1 MAVLGKDLLD
11 FRRPLTHTKV
21 QFGEKLYWIEENSKG
36 IPYGTVLTELLNYDA
51 AAYIE
56 TVQQF
61 RGAAERKN
69 DEDVLRT
76 LTALKEEFLKF
87 LEALMEASPEIVE
100 KYMSE
105 NVKTYIGIL
114 RDDRVK
120 EKPVLTDGG
129 KKILKY
135 MQECGIPALKA
146 KDIAEGLFIS
156 SRGVSG
162 SLRKLVTDGFCD
174 KVGQDPVVYTLTEKG
189 KNFVIEEGENE

>member
-1 MAVLGKDLLD
+1 M
-11 FRRPLTHTKV
+11 
-21 QFGEKLYWIEENSKG
+21 
-36 IPYGTVLTELLNYDA
+36 
-51 AAYIE
+51 
-56 TVQQF
+56 
-61 RGAAERKN
+61 
-69 DEDVLRT
+69 
-76 LTALKEEFLKF
+76 KEEFLKF

-105 NVKTYIGIL
+105 NVKTYIDIL

-146 KDIAEGLFIS
+146 KDIAEGLF
-156 SRGVSG
+156 
-162 SLRKLVTDGFCD
+162 RKLVTDGFCD